1 MDRII
6 IEGLLEI
13 AKDKYEN
20 RESKYCKGEIHAYN
34 VMLGIIDK
42 EDRELDEESKRVWLD
57 Y

>member
-6 IEGLLEI
+6 IENLLET

-42 EDRELDEESKRVWLD
+42 EECELIEESRRV
-57 Y
+57 

>member
-42 EDRELDEESKRVWLD
+42 EENKLVEESKRV
-57 Y
+57 